1 MVAGLPSVMEPL
13 RFRLNPNYD
22 SSARSSVRGELLGK
36 GFVRRVVR
44 VAPGTEEIDASDVLV
59 GGFTGETPGWMP
71 SARAEFLGFLDQ
83 LGSMGERWIWPMAG
97 EAIADAP
104 SVLSFLRSRNN
115 WRFVLCVADLLVP
128 SLESRMDDHVRRL
141 LEALAGHPQ
150 LGLVLVSSYTR
161 LGESGGPAPWGTNAQ
176 FDSLI
181 ERWLVEHL
189 RKDVQYCVLEGDAF
203 AVAAVERIA
212 AQVEAARTSSG
223 G

>member
-1 MVAGLPSVMEPL
+1 
-13 RFRLNPNYD
+13 
-22 SSARSSVRGELLGK
+22 
-36 GFVRRVVR
+36 
-44 VAPGTEEIDASDVLV
+44 
-59 GGFTGETPGWMP
+59 
-71 SARAEFLGFLDQ
+71 
-83 LGSMGERWIWPMAG
+83 
-97 EAIADAP
+97 
-104 SVLSFLRSRNN
+104 
-115 WRFVLCVADLLVP
+115 
-128 SLESRMDDHVRRL
+128 MDDHVRRL